1 MHSNYAGWNDSAELL
16 KCHATFWHKIWCETG
31 CPQAGIITQFKRA
44 AKSRFKYEVHRDRDS
59 FPTEIDHY
67 IHMWECA
74 TLAGPAWL
82 DDFTSKA
89 LSKPC
94 QTTNGGEMASDI
106 QLQNINQDSLAHVK
120 SCSLMFGPVQSP
132 SQA

>member
-1 MHSNYAGWNDSAELL
+1 MQVSCQTLACIPTILCTCPAGWNDSAKLL
-16 KCHATFWHKIWCETG
+16 KCHVTFWYKIWCEAG
-31 CPQAGIITQFKRA
+31 CPLAGIITQFKKA
-44 AKSRFKYEVHRDRDS
+44 AESRFKYEVRRDRDS

-67 IHMWECA
+67 IHQWECA

-89 LSKPC
+89 LSKPR

-106 QLQNINQDSLAHVK
+106 QLQNINQDS
-120 SCSLMFGPVQSP
+120 
-132 SQA
+132 